1 MSAHG
6 DLTATLVDEGIPAE
20 QAARIAGNLI
30 EWGYRL
36 VEQDLDATDAI
47 DWGDLPPSKKE
58 RVLRMIPQIEARS
71 PKWGRLPADIT
82 KPVVLAAAASKGVA
96 IEVATRKRDGVTRVW
111 ARIRQEPGT

>member
-1 MSAHG
+1 VTAHG
-6 DLTATLVDEGIPAE
+6 DLTATLVDEGIPVE

-30 EWGYRL
+30 EWGWRIQEPEE
-36 VEQDLDATDAI
+36 VGDSI

-82 KPVVLAAAASKGVA
+82 KAVVLAAAADKGIA
-96 IEVATRKRDGVTRVW
+96 LEVATRKRDGETRVW
-111 ARIRQEPGT
+111 ARIRA